1 MDLAVLGA
9 AAAEYCL
16 NRLWLRDAASGWVR
30 TFLVC
35 YANDIFAG
43 AFMLA
48 WLNLLLGLGRLGR
61 LRRVG
66 PAALFLLGCGL
77 VWEVAAPVWKPEA
90 VFDLWDLAAYQVG
103 GLAYLGLERLRGHI
117 CP

>member
-16 NRLWLRDAASGWVR
+16 NWLWLRDVASGWVR

-48 WLNLLLGLGRLGR
+48 WLNL
-61 LRRVG
+61 
-66 PAALFLLGCGL
+66 LLGCGL